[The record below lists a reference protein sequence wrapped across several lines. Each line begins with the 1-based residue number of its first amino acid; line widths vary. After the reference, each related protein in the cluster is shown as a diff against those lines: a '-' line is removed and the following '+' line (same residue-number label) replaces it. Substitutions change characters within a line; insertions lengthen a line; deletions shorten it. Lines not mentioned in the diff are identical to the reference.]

1 MLVGDFDIEELE
13 PCHSHFLFEMNAT
26 NIIQEPTCLVV
37 SYIDLINTNSF
48 SNFQNTKA
56 ITTGFLD
63 FHKKIVNVLKHTHRS
78 APKELVYRDYKNFDR
93 VIFGR

>member
-1 MLVGDFDIEELE
+1 
-13 PCHSHFLFEMNAT
+13 MNAA

-37 SYIDLINTNSF
+37 SYIDLIITNSF

-63 FHKKIVNVLKHTHRS
+63 FHKMINVLKHTHRS